1 MVESTPRIL
10 IVDDDKDF
18 AESLHDLLKSRSIDC
33 HVAFTAEQALKLTK
47 NKDVDIALLDIRLGS
62 VSGIELIQD
71 IHKINPEILC
81 IIMTAYAAVETAIEA
96 LHEGAYDYLRKP
108 LNSSVLLATIN
119 RCYEKIVLK
128 REKESA
134 QASLKRSEE
143 KYRNLIETM
152 IEGVVILDVNGII
165 NYVNDQFCCFLKMS
179 DDEIQGLPL
188 TEFLNA
194 ANRDIFIQHS
204 GSDEQDE
211 ISSYELTF
219 RCKDGSGIPTIISPR
234 KVTDEKGKFTG
245 SFAVITDI
253 SHQKIVEEYM
263 RVQRD
268 LGLALS
274 GAIDLKESLKKILDA
289 TLKISGMDNGSIF
302 IVNDD
307 IGGMDLAHYEGVSK
321 DFAQFYSYVE
331 PDMWFVKLMKEG
343 KPQSLSHEDIGFQV
357 EDAIRQ
363 ESLRS
368 FMSIPINYEDK
379 FIAALNVGSHYVDS
393 FPEGVKPI
401 IEMIAMQIG
410 EVLNRFKTEEN
421 IIRERATLDSIIS
434 LNPYGIIVFDSKGNF
449 IRTNKAFQNIFDF
462 ILQDDYILFKNLFI
476 SKMEF
481 TDKIKKIMMGEVVR
495 LDNIHFNPRDISNDY
510 PDREI
515 CLSTTFFPI
524 YSAGGGVENIV
535 VMVEDITERMKTQ
548 EALSESE
555 ERFKAIVEGA
565 KDAIFIK
572 DASFNYIFVNHH
584 MERLFNC
591 KSRDLVGKSDFD
603 LFSQDDAA
611 RVRQYDERV
620 LKGEVIEHDDNRT
633 ICDVEYS
640 FHIVK
645 VPMRD
650 AEGNIVGLC
659 GIARDITDRKQSEMQ
674 LLEYQKQLQSLAS
687 QLSISEE
694 RERRRIATELHDRIS
709 QSLAYSK
716 IQLGFLGKEAKDTGL
731 VDKISEISDL
741 IDGTIRDTRSLTF
754 ELCPPILY
762 ELGFEAAVEWL
773 AEDFNQRHDLKIN
786 VTNDD
791 VSKPLDDNLRGLLFQ
806 SVREL
811 LMNVVKHAGAQNV
824 QISIKGENGFI
835 EINIEDDGIGLDS
848 EKLSDRKHE
857 DMGFGLFSIRER
869 MNQFGGQLAIDTD
882 HKDGARLVLVA
893 PLRA

>member
-18 AESLHDLLKSRSIDC
+18 ADSLHDLLESRSIGC
-33 HVAFTAEQALKLTK
+33 HVAYTAEQALKLTQ

-96 LHEGAYDYLRKP
+96 LQEGAYDYLRKP

-119 RCYEKIVLK
+119 RCYEKLVLK
-128 REKESA
+128 KEKESA

-152 IEGVVILDVNGII
+152 KEGVVILDANGII
-165 NYVNDQFCCFLKMS
+165 NYANERFSSFIKLS
-179 DDEIQGLPL
+179 DDEIKGLPL
-188 TEFLNA
+188 TEFLDA
-194 ANRDIFIQHS
+194 ANRDSFIQHS
-204 GSDEQDE
+204 GSDGQDE
-211 ISSYELTF
+211 LSSYELTF
-219 RCKDGSGIPTIISPR
+219 RCKDGSRIPTIISPR
-234 KVTDEKGKFTG
+234 KIIDEKGKFTG

-274 GAIDLKESLKKILDA
+274 GSIELKESLKEILDA
-289 TLKISGMDNGSIF
+289 VLKISGMDNGSIF
-302 IVNDD
+302 LVNDET
-307 IGGMDLAHYEGVSK
+307 GGMDLAHYEGVST
-321 DFAQFYSYVE
+321 DFAGVYACLE
-331 PDMWFVKLMKEG
+331 PDNWFVKMMREG
-343 KPQSLSHEDIGFQV
+343 QTQSITHEEIGFQV
-357 EDAIRQ
+357 ENAARQ

-368 FMSIPINYEDK
+368 FMSIPITYEDK
-379 FIAALNVGSHYVDS
+379 FIAALNVGSHYLDE
-393 FPEGVKPI
+393 FPKDMIPI
-401 IEMIAMQIG
+401 VEAIALQIG
-410 EVLNRFKTEEN
+410 EVLNRIKTEES
-421 IIRERATLDSIIS
+421 IIRERATLDNVIS
-434 LNPYGIIVFDSKGNF
+434 LNPYGIIVFDSEGCF
-449 IRTNKAFQNIFDF
+449 VRTNKAFQNIFGF
-462 ILQDDYILFKNLFI
+462 ILHDDYHLFKDLFI
-476 SKMEF
+476 SKTEF
-481 TDKIKKIMMGEVVR
+481 SDKIKKIMIGEVVR
-495 LDNIHFNPRDISNDY
+495 VDNIYLNPRDISNDY

-565 KDAIFIK
+565 NDAIFIK
-572 DASFNYIFVNHH
+572 DNSFKHTFVNPQ
-584 MERLFNC
+584 MERLFNINAH
-591 KSRDLVGKSDFD
+591 DLIGKTDFE
-603 LFSQDDAA
+603 LFSEEDATNI
-611 RVRQYDERV
+611 RRNDERA
-620 LKGEVIEHDDNRT
+620 LKGEVVETEESKT
-633 ICDVEYS
+633 ISNVEYS

-650 AEGNIVGLC
+650 ADGNIVGLC
-659 GIARDITDRKQSEMQ
+659 GIARDITDRKQSEIQ

-709 QSLAYSK
+709 QSLAFSK
-716 IQLGFLGKEAKDTGL
+716 LQLGLLGKEVEDTGV
-731 VDKISEISDL
+731 VDKIKEISDL
-741 IDGTIRDTRSLTF
+741 IDGTIRETRSLTF
-754 ELCPPILY
+754 EICPPILY

-773 AEDFNQRHDLKIN
+773 AEDFNQRHGLKIN
-786 VTNDD
+786 VINDD
-791 VSKPLDDNLRGLLFQ
+791 VSKPLDENLRGLLFQ

-824 QISIKGENGFI
+824 QISIKAENGFI
-835 EINIEDDGIGLDS
+835 EIDVADDGIGFDS
-848 EKLSDRKHE
+848 EKLTNRNHE
-857 DMGFGLFSIRER
+857 DAGFGLFSIRER
-869 MNQFGGQLAIDTD
+869 MNHFGGQLSINTD

-893 PLRA
+893 PLRT